1 MIAAARD
8 EDERESETAE
18 GSLRRGDEIF
28 YDRVER
34 LVCVFAFLLGKV
46 YCTARRAALAIDE
59 ERRRRALKAATGGVA
74 FAGRIE
80 IAASPLDYGYRARTR
95 VHRRGVR
102 TGYRR
107 RRSHAVQ
114 AVGRCPV
121 LTPERDAE
129 LRALF
134 EAQRAEDKKHR
145 FAAGNARRLEEQERK
160 NPVQEIVRE
169 IHHHYPPGPPPA
181 PSRPTT
187 PPSAGR
193 SPCASPRNSISSACS

>member
-74 FAGRIE
+74 FAG
-80 IAASPLDYGYRARTR
+80 
-95 VHRRGVR
+95 
-102 TGYRR
+102 
-107 RRSHAVQ
+107 
-114 AVGRCPV
+114 
-121 LTPERDAE
+121 
-129 LRALF
+129 
-134 EAQRAEDKKHR
+134 
-145 FAAGNARRLEEQERK
+145 
-160 NPVQEIVRE
+160 
-169 IHHHYPPGPPPA
+169 
-181 PSRPTT
+181 
-187 PPSAGR
+187 
-193 SPCASPRNSISSACS
+193 